1 MNSHDP
7 QKLKGISEISD
18 KFDVYF
24 IDLWGVIHNGVQ
36 CYPEALKVLEKLKEQ
51 NKKIV
56 LISNAPRP
64 AAVVKVFLETIGLKS
79 TCYDFLVTSGD
90 ITREYISLNSS
101 KKNFYHLGPTRDID
115 LFKDLN
121 VTLTSKEECEEII
134 CTGLVSDEEEKL
146 QDYKTL
152 LDFFLNKKIPM
163 ICANPDEVVAR
174 GEKIVFC
181 AGALA
186 NQYKQEGGVVRY
198 FGKPYSE
205 IYSFALKKIRAHKDF
220 KDKKEI
226 NTLVIGDNIKTD
238 IKGANLSNL
247 DSVLILNGIYK
258 DFFRDGTVNFDQLKD
273 SVNLKDV
280 KINYFQEELAWH

>member
-1 MNSHDP
+1 MNLKKP
-7 QKLKGISEISD
+7 QKIKGISEISE
-18 KFDVYF
+18 KFDAYF

-36 CYPEALKVLEKLKEQ
+36 CYPAALKVLEKLKEQ

-64 AAVVKVFLETIGLKS
+64 SAVVKVFLETIGLQS
-79 TCYDFLVTSGD
+79 SCYDFLVTSGD
-90 ITREYISLNSS
+90 ITREYISINSS
-101 KKNFYHLGPTRDID
+101 KKKFYHLGPTRDID

-121 VTLTSKEECEEII
+121 VTLANKEKCDEII
-134 CTGLVSDEEEKL
+134 CTGLVSDEKEKL
-146 QDYKTL
+146 EDYKTL
-152 LDFFLNKKIPM
+152 LDFFLNKKIPL

-186 NQYKQEGGVVRY
+186 NRYNQEGGEVRY
-198 FGKPYSE
+198 FGKPYSD
-205 IYSFALKKIRAHKDF
+205 IYSFALKKVRAHKDF
-220 KDKKEI
+220 KDQKEI
-226 NTLVIGDNIKTD
+226 NALAIGDNIKTD
-238 IKGANLSNL
+238 IKGANLFNL

-258 DFFRDGTVNFDQLKD
+258 DFFRDGIVNFDLLKD

-280 KINYFQEELAWH
+280 KITYFQEELVWH

>member
-64 AAVVKVFLETIGLKS
+64 SAVVKVFLETIGLES
-79 TCYDFLVTSGD
+79 SCYDFLVTSGD

-121 VTLTSKEECEEII
+121 VALTSKKECDEII

-146 QDYKTL
+146 QDYKIL
-152 LDFFLNKKIPM
+152 LDFFLNKKIPL

-186 NQYKQEGGVVRY
+186 NQYKQEGGMVRY
-198 FGKPYSE
+198 FGKPYSD
-205 IYSFALKKIRAHKDF
+205 IYSFALKKVRAHKEL

-238 IKGANLSNL
+238 IKGANLFNL

-258 DFFRDGTVNFDQLKD
+258 DFFRDGTINFDQLKD

>member
-1 MNSHDP
+1 MNSNDP

-79 TCYDFLVTSGD
+79 SGYDFLVTSGD

-134 CTGLVSDEEEKL
+134 CTGLVSDEEERL
-146 QDYKTL
+146 QDYKIL
-152 LDFFLNKKIPM
+152 LDFFLNKKIPL

-186 NQYKQEGGVVRY
+186 NQYKQEGGMVRY

>member
-79 TCYDFLVTSGD
+79 SCYDFLVTSGD

-121 VTLTSKEECEEII
+121 VSLTSKEECEEII

-146 QDYKTL
+146 QDYKIL
-152 LDFFLNKKIPM
+152 LDFFLNKKIPL

>member
-1 MNSHDP
+1 MNSNDP

-79 TCYDFLVTSGD
+79 SCYDFLVTSGD

-121 VTLTSKEECEEII
+121 VALTSKEECDEII

-152 LDFFLNKKIPM
+152 LDFFLNKKIPL

-186 NQYKQEGGVVRY
+186 NQYKQEGGMVRY

>member
-1 MNSHDP
+1 MNSNDP

-79 TCYDFLVTSGD
+79 SCYDFLVTSGD

-152 LDFFLNKKIPM
+152 LDFFLNKKIPL

>member
-79 TCYDFLVTSGD
+79 SCYDFLVTSGD

-121 VTLTSKEECEEII
+121 VSLTSKEECEEII

-152 LDFFLNKKIPM
+152 LDFFLNKKIPL

-186 NQYKQEGGVVRY
+186 NQYKQEGGMVRY

>member
-64 AAVVKVFLETIGLKS
+64 SAVVKVFLETIGLQS
-79 TCYDFLVTSGD
+79 SCYDFLVTSGD

-121 VTLTSKEECEEII
+121 VALTSKEECDEII
-134 CTGLVSDEEEKL
+134 CTGLVSDEEETL
-146 QDYKTL
+146 QDYKIL
-152 LDFFLNKKIPM
+152 LDFFLNKKIPL
-163 ICANPDEVVAR
+163 ICANPDEVAAR
-174 GEKIVFC
+174 GEKIIFC

-186 NQYKQEGGVVRY
+186 NQYKQEGGMVRY
-198 FGKPYSE
+198 FGKPYSD
-205 IYSFALKKIRAHKDF
+205 IYSFALKKVRAHKDF

-238 IKGANLSNL
+238 IKGANLFNL

-258 DFFRDGTVNFDQLKD
+258 DFFRDGTVNFDQLRD
-273 SVNLKDV
+273 SVNLKNV

>member
-79 TCYDFLVTSGD
+79 SCYDFLVTSGD

-152 LDFFLNKKIPM
+152 LDFFLNKKIPL

-186 NQYKQEGGVVRY
+186 NQYKKEGGVVRY

-258 DFFRDGTVNFDQLKD
+258 DFFRDGTINFDQLKD

>member
-1 MNSHDP
+1 MNSNEP
-7 QKLKGISEISD
+7 QKLKGISKISD
-18 KFDVYF
+18 KYDVYF
-24 IDLWGVIHNGVQ
+24 VDLWGVVHNGVQ
-36 CYPEALKVLEKLKEQ
+36 CYSEALKVLEKLKEQ

-64 AAVVKVFLETIGLKS
+64 SAVVKVFLETIGLQS
-79 TCYDFLVTSGD
+79 SCYDFLVTSGD

-121 VTLTSKEECEEII
+121 VALTSKEECDEII

-146 QDYKTL
+146 QDYKIL
-152 LDFFLNKKIPM
+152 LDFFLNKKIPL

-186 NQYKQEGGVVRY
+186 NQYKQEGGMVRY
-198 FGKPYSE
+198 FGKPYSD
-205 IYSFALKKIRAHKDF
+205 IYSFALKKVRAHKDF

-238 IKGANLSNL
+238 IKGANLFNL

-258 DFFRDGTVNFDQLKD
+258 DFFRDGTVNFDQLRD
-273 SVNLKDV
+273 SVNLKNV

>member
-1 MNSHDP
+1 MNSNEP
-7 QKLKGISEISD
+7 QKLKGISKISD
-18 KFDVYF
+18 KYDVYF
-24 IDLWGVIHNGVQ
+24 VDLWGVVHNGVQ

-64 AAVVKVFLETIGLKS
+64 SAVVKVFLETIGLES
-79 TCYDFLVTSGD
+79 SCYDFLVTSGD

-121 VTLTSKEECEEII
+121 VALTSKEECDEII

-146 QDYKTL
+146 QDYKIL
-152 LDFFLNKKIPM
+152 LDFFLNKKIPL

-186 NQYKQEGGVVRY
+186 NQYKQEGGMVHY
-198 FGKPYSE
+198 FGKPYSD
-205 IYSFALKKIRAHKDF
+205 IYSFALKKVRAHKDF

-238 IKGANLSNL
+238 IKGANLFNL
-247 DSVLILNGIYK
+247 NSVLILNGIYK
-258 DFFRDGTVNFDQLKD
+258 DFFRDGTINFDQLKD

>member
-1 MNSHDP
+1 MNSNDP

-79 TCYDFLVTSGD
+79 SGYDFLVTSGD

-152 LDFFLNKKIPM
+152 LDFFLNKKIPL

>member
-1 MNSHDP
+1 
-7 QKLKGISEISD
+7 
-18 KFDVYF
+18 
-24 IDLWGVIHNGVQ
+24 
-36 CYPEALKVLEKLKEQ
+36 
-51 NKKIV
+51 
-56 LISNAPRP
+56 
-64 AAVVKVFLETIGLKS
+64 
-79 TCYDFLVTSGD
+79 
-90 ITREYISLNSS
+90 
-101 KKNFYHLGPTRDID
+101 
-115 LFKDLN
+115 
-121 VTLTSKEECEEII
+121 
-134 CTGLVSDEEEKL
+134 
-146 QDYKTL
+146 
-152 LDFFLNKKIPM
+152 M

-186 NQYKQEGGVVRY
+186 NQYKQEGGMVRY

-258 DFFRDGTVNFDQLKD
+258 DFFRDGIVNFDQLKD

>member
-1 MNSHDP
+1 MNSHYP
-7 QKLKGISEISD
+7 QKLIGISEISD

-64 AAVVKVFLETIGLKS
+64 AAVVKIFLETIGLES
-79 TCYDFLVTSGD
+79 SGYDFLVTSGD

-115 LFKDLN
+115 LFKDLK
-121 VTLTSKEECEEII
+121 VTLSSKEECQEII

-146 QDYKTL
+146 QDYKIL
-152 LDFFLNKKIPM
+152 LDFFLNKKIPL

-186 NQYKQEGGVVRY
+186 NQYKQEGGMVRY

>member
-1 MNSHDP
+1 MNSNDP

-79 TCYDFLVTSGD
+79 SCYDFLVTSGD

-121 VTLTSKEECEEII
+121 VTLASKEECEEII

-146 QDYKTL
+146 QDYKIL
-152 LDFFLNKKIPM
+152 LDFFLNKKIPL

-186 NQYKQEGGVVRY
+186 NQYKQEGGMVRY

>member
-1 MNSHDP
+1 MNSNDP

-79 TCYDFLVTSGD
+79 SCYDFLVTSGD

-146 QDYKTL
+146 QDYKIL
-152 LDFFLNKKIPM
+152 LDFFLNKKIPL

-186 NQYKQEGGVVRY
+186 NQYKQEGGMVRY

>member
-1 MNSHDP
+1 MNSNDP

-79 TCYDFLVTSGD
+79 SGYDFLVTSGD

-121 VTLTSKEECEEII
+121 VTLTRKEECEEII

-146 QDYKTL
+146 QDYKIL
-152 LDFFLNKKIPM
+152 LDFFLNKKIPL

-186 NQYKQEGGVVRY
+186 NQYKQEGGMVRY

>member
-1 MNSHDP
+1 MNSNDP

-79 TCYDFLVTSGD
+79 SGYDFLVTSGD
-90 ITREYISLNSS
+90 ITREYISFNSS

-146 QDYKTL
+146 QDYKIL
-152 LDFFLNKKIPM
+152 LDFFLNKKIPL

-186 NQYKQEGGVVRY
+186 NQYKQEGGMVRY

>member
-79 TCYDFLVTSGD
+79 SCYDFLVTSGD

-121 VTLTSKEECEEII
+121 VSLTSKEECEEII

-152 LDFFLNKKIPM
+152 LDFFLNKKIPL

-273 SVNLKDV
+273 SVNLKDIE
-280 KINYFQEELAWH
+280 INYFQEELAWH

>member
-1 MNSHDP
+1 MNSNDP

-79 TCYDFLVTSGD
+79 SGYDFLVTSGD

-146 QDYKTL
+146 QDYKIL
-152 LDFFLNKKIPM
+152 LDFFLNKKIPL

-186 NQYKQEGGVVRY
+186 NQYKQEAGVVRY

>member
-79 TCYDFLVTSGD
+79 SCYDFLVTSGD

-146 QDYKTL
+146 QDYKIL
-152 LDFFLNKKIPM
+152 LDFFLNKKIPL

-186 NQYKQEGGVVRY
+186 NQYKQEGGMVRY

>member
-1 MNSHDP
+1 MNSNDP

-79 TCYDFLVTSGD
+79 SGYDFLVTSGD

-146 QDYKTL
+146 QDYKIL
-152 LDFFLNKKIPM
+152 LDFFLNKKIPL

-186 NQYKQEGGVVRY
+186 NHYKQEGGMVRY

>member
-1 MNSHDP
+1 MNSQDP

-79 TCYDFLVTSGD
+79 SGYDFLVTSGD

-146 QDYKTL
+146 QDYKIL
-152 LDFFLNKKIPM
+152 LDFFLNKKIPL

-186 NQYKQEGGVVRY
+186 NQYKQEGGMVRY

>member
-79 TCYDFLVTSGD
+79 SGYDFLVTSGD

-146 QDYKTL
+146 QDYKIL
-152 LDFFLNKKIPM
+152 LDFFLNKKIPL

-186 NQYKQEGGVVRY
+186 NQYKQEGGMVRY

>member
-79 TCYDFLVTSGD
+79 SCYDFLVTSGD

-121 VTLTSKEECEEII
+121 VALTSKEECDEII

-146 QDYKTL
+146 QDYKIL
-152 LDFFLNKKIPM
+152 LDFFLNKKIPL

-186 NQYKQEGGVVRY
+186 NQYKQEGGMVHY
-198 FGKPYSE
+198 FGKPYSD
-205 IYSFALKKIRAHKDF
+205 IYSFALKKVRAHKDF

>member
-152 LDFFLNKKIPM
+152 LDFFLNKKIPL

>member
-64 AAVVKVFLETIGLKS
+64 AAVVKVFLETIGLES
-79 TCYDFLVTSGD
+79 SCYDFLVTSGD

-121 VTLTSKEECEEII
+121 VSLTSKEECEEII

-146 QDYKTL
+146 QDYKIL
-152 LDFFLNKKIPM
+152 LDFFLNKKIPL

>member
-1 MNSHDP
+1 MNSNDP

-79 TCYDFLVTSGD
+79 SCYDFLVTSGD

-121 VTLTSKEECEEII
+121 VSLTSKEECEEII

-152 LDFFLNKKIPM
+152 LDFFLNKKIPL

>member
-64 AAVVKVFLETIGLKS
+64 SAVVKVFLETIGLES
-79 TCYDFLVTSGD
+79 SCYDFLVTSGD

-121 VTLTSKEECEEII
+121 VALTSKEECDEII

-146 QDYKTL
+146 QDYKIL
-152 LDFFLNKKIPM
+152 LDFFLNKKIPL

-186 NQYKQEGGVVRY
+186 NQYKQEGGMVHY
-198 FGKPYSE
+198 FGKPYSD
-205 IYSFALKKIRAHKDF
+205 IYSFALKKVRAHKDF

-238 IKGANLSNL
+238 IKGANLFNL

-258 DFFRDGTVNFDQLKD
+258 DFFRDGIVNFDLLKD

-280 KINYFQEELAWH
+280 KITYFQEELVWH

>member
-1 MNSHDP
+1 MNSQDP

-79 TCYDFLVTSGD
+79 SGYDFLVTSGD

-121 VTLTSKEECEEII
+121 VSLTSKEECEEII

-152 LDFFLNKKIPM
+152 LDFFLNKKIPL

-186 NQYKQEGGVVRY
+186 NQYKQEGGMVRY

>member
-79 TCYDFLVTSGD
+79 SGYDFLVTSGD

-121 VTLTSKEECEEII
+121 VSLTSKEECEEII

-146 QDYKTL
+146 QDYKIL
-152 LDFFLNKKIPM
+152 LDFFLNKKIPL